1 MKLDPSQ
8 HEDFNFPI
16 DKFETM
22 LKTNEVLFFDLSE
35 FENIVGHY
43 MDTGKMTLAKKALK
57 LGLDQHPIAVNLL
70 LLKAELF
77 ILENHLEQANDLLLE
92 LKSIEPNNDDISL
105 MIANVLSKLDK
116 HDEAISVLNESL
128 TIASE
133 PADVYAMLGME
144 YLFVENFN
152 AAKEA
157 YIQCVKLDKSDYTA
171 LYNVIYCFDFL
182 DQKEE
187 AIHFLNNFINQNPY
201 SEIAWHQ
208 LGKLYF
214 EDQNYAKALEAFD
227 FAIISDEYFI
237 GAYIEKAKVLE
248 RQKKYKE
255 AIVIYQF
262 TLQLDDPTAFV
273 YLRIGKCH
281 EALGDKKK
289 ALKNYKQAIHEDP
302 LMDKVWLVL
311 SEFYVKEETFSNAY
325 YYINKAIN
333 IDEENVLYWKQL
345 AFIAQRLNKLEESSY
360 ALKRCL
366 ELGNFE
372 YETWLTRID
381 LLAKM
386 NQFDLA
392 LMTITEALDF
402 FPDDFKLIYRRA
414 GLLFYIGEQDKAFSH
429 LEKALQLH
437 TNYVLLSQ
445 GLFPRLFE
453 EDRAMALLKKYFK
466 DQTE

>member
-208 LGKLYF
+208 LGKLY
-214 EDQNYAKALEAFD
+214 
-227 FAIISDEYFI
+227 
-237 GAYIEKAKVLE
+237 
-248 RQKKYKE
+248 
-255 AIVIYQF
+255 
-262 TLQLDDPTAFV
+262 
-273 YLRIGKCH
+273 
-281 EALGDKKK
+281 
-289 ALKNYKQAIHEDP
+289 
-302 LMDKVWLVL
+302 
-311 SEFYVKEETFSNAY
+311 
-325 YYINKAIN
+325 
-333 IDEENVLYWKQL
+333 
-345 AFIAQRLNKLEESSY
+345 
-360 ALKRCL
+360 
-366 ELGNFE
+366 
-372 YETWLTRID
+372 
-381 LLAKM
+381 
-386 NQFDLA
+386 
-392 LMTITEALDF
+392 
-402 FPDDFKLIYRRA
+402 
-414 GLLFYIGEQDKAFSH
+414 
-429 LEKALQLH
+429 
-437 TNYVLLSQ
+437 
-445 GLFPRLFE
+445 
-453 EDRAMALLKKYFK
+453 
-466 DQTE
+466 

>member
-22 LKTNEVLFFDLSE
+22 LKTNEVLFFDLAE

-43 MDTGKMTLAKKALK
+43 MDSGKITLAKKALK

-70 LLKAELF
+70 LLKAELL
-77 ILENHLEQANDLLLE
+77 ILENRLDEASKLLYD
-92 LKSIEPNNDDISL
+92 LKSIEPNNEDVYI

-116 HDEAISVLNESL
+116 HQEAISILNEALNL
-128 TIASE
+128 TSD

-144 YLFVENFN
+144 YLFLEEFK

-157 YIQCVKLDKSDYTA
+157 YIACVNLDKADYTA

-182 DQKEE
+182 DEKAE

-208 LGKLYF
+208 LGKLHF
-214 EDQNYAKALEAFD
+214 ENKDYNKALEAFD
-227 FAIISDEYFI
+227 YAIIADEYFV

-248 RQKKYKE
+248 RQKKYE
-255 AIVIYQF
+255 QAIKIYQL

-273 YLRIGKCH
+273 YLRIGKCY
-281 EALGDKKK
+281 EALNERKK

-311 SEFYVKEETFSNAY
+311 SEFYVKENSFETAY

-333 IDEENVLYWKQL
+333 IDEENVLYWKQF
-345 AFIAQRLNKLEESSY
+345 AFIAKELGRKKESSR

-366 ELGNFE
+366 ELGNYE
-372 YETWLTRID
+372 YETWLAQID
-381 LLAKM
+381 LYAEM
-386 NQFDLA
+386 NQLQAA
-392 LMTITEALDF
+392 LRTIDEALDF
-402 FPDDFKLIYRRA
+402 FPNDIKFIFRKA
-414 GLLFYIGEQDKAFSH
+414 GLYYYTGQHEKAFEC
-429 LEKALQLH
+429 LEVALQLH
-437 TNYVLLSQ
+437 TDYVLLSQ
-445 GLFPRLFE
+445 NLFPKFFE
-453 EDRAMALLKKYFK
+453 EDRAMSLLKKYFK
-466 DQTE
+466 G